1 MKYPFSYTLS
11 PNFEPRVFWTAVS
24 KLDHFYDFWQQVVWE
39 DPLDGDL
46 FKSYASGDHIIKVHC
61 DWDVGAVYIDSSVD
75 LKHIFELPNIN
86 EAVHD

>member
-11 PNFEPRVFWTAVS
+11 PNFEPKVFRAAVS
-24 KLDHFYDFWQQVVWE
+24 TLDSIYGSWMQEFWE

-46 FKSYASGDHIIKVHC
+46 FKSYASGDLIIKVHC

-75 LKHIFELPNIN
+75 LKDIFGLPNIN
-86 EAVHD
+86 EGR

>member
-11 PNFEPRVFWTAVS
+11 PNFEPKVFWTAVS
-24 KLDHFYDFWQQVVWE
+24 KLDRFYGSWKQEAWE

-46 FKSYASGDHIIKVHC
+46 FKSYSSGCNIIKLHC

-86 EAVHD
+86 EGRS

>member
-11 PNFEPRVFWTAVS
+11 PNFEPKVFCAAVT
-24 KLDHFYDFWQQVVWE
+24 KLDGIYGSWKQESWE

-75 LKHIFELPNIN
+75 LKDIFGLPNIN
-86 EAVHD
+86 EKH